1 MPKRTI
7 QQRRDGKPSRRDCE
21 LNLKRLLKLEE
32 EVILQTILKYST
44 RSLPVLKADVR
55 DIANRLLRE
64 RAGKPVGKN

>member
-7 QQRRDGKPSRRDCE
+7 RRRRDGKPSRRDCE
-21 LNLKRLLKLEE
+21 LNIKRLLKLEE

-44 RSLPVLKADVR
+44 RGMPVLKADVR

-64 RAGKPVGKN
+64 RGEKPVSKY